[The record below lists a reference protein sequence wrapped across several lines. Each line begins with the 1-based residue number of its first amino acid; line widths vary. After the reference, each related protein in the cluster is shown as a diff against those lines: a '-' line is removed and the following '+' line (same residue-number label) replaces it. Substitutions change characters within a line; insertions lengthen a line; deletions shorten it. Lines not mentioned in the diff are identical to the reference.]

1 MKATEDGTAGPPAA
15 ASTGSGGLP
24 RAVVVLV
31 GAAAL
36 TVVAAGIQ
44 ATAWLIGPMFL
55 ALAIVIA
62 TVPVERRLRGFGLPG
77 WLTTLVL
84 VVLVQGVVIVLAGVI
99 LWSVARLATVLPFY
113 AAQAGTLV
121 RAGTGAL
128 GAWGLG
134 VDQLRTLAAALDLGK
149 AVAVVA
155 ALLAGVVGLATNLA
169 FVLALMLFLGIE
181 SSGAADRIAVIG
193 HDRPEVAAA
202 LCRFAG
208 GTRRYLVVTTLFGLG
223 VAVFDGVAVAV
234 LGIPLA
240 VLWALLAFV
249 TNYIPYVGFW
259 IGVVP
264 PALLAL
270 LIGGWKLA
278 AVVLAL
284 YLVVNFVATSL
295 VQPYFVGDAVGLSV
309 TVTFMGLIFWAWLL
323 GPVGAVLAVPL
334 TLLTKALLVDTDPRA
349 GWAEALLGSTARVRR
364 RIAGHAPPGVPPVTD
379 AATADAVSPGAAP
392 AR

>member
-1 MKATEDGTAGPPAA
+1 MTAAEGDAAGPPSAPRA
-15 ASTGSGGLP
+15 RSGGLP

-113 AAQAGTLV
+113 AAQADTLV

-208 GTRRYLVVTTLFGLG
+208 GTRRYLVVTTFFGLG
-223 VAVFDGVAVAV
+223 VAVFDGVAVAL

-309 TVTFMGLIFWAWLL
+309 TVTFVGLIFWAWLL

>member
-1 MKATEDGTAGPPAA
+1 
-15 ASTGSGGLP
+15 
-24 RAVVVLV
+24 
-31 GAAAL
+31 
-36 TVVAAGIQ
+36 
-44 ATAWLIGPMFL
+44 
-55 ALAIVIA
+55 
-62 TVPVERRLRGFGLPG
+62 VERRLRGFGLPG

-113 AAQAGTLV
+113 AAQADTLV

-202 LCRFAG
+202 LCRFAE

-223 VAVFDGVAVAV
+223 VAVFDGVAVAL

-309 TVTFMGLIFWAWLL
+309 TVTFVGLIFWAWLL

-334 TLLTKALLVDTDPRA
+334 TLLTKALLVDIDPRA

-364 RIAGHAPPGVPPVTD
+364 RIAGYPPPGMPPVAD
-379 AATADAVSPGAAP
+379 AASPGAVSPGAAP

>member
-1 MKATEDGTAGPPAA
+1 MTAAEGDAAGPPSAPRA
-15 ASTGSGGLP
+15 RSGGLP

-113 AAQAGTLV
+113 AAQADTLV

-208 GTRRYLVVTTLFGLG
+208 GTRRYLVVTTFFGLG
-223 VAVFDGVAVAV
+223 VAVFDGVAVAL

-309 TVTFMGLIFWAWLL
+309 TVTFVGLIFWAWLL

-379 AATADAVSPGAAP
+379 GATADAVSPGAAP

>member
-1 MKATEDGTAGPPAA
+1 
-15 ASTGSGGLP
+15 
-24 RAVVVLV
+24 
-31 GAAAL
+31 
-36 TVVAAGIQ
+36 
-44 ATAWLIGPMFL
+44 
-55 ALAIVIA
+55 
-62 TVPVERRLRGFGLPG
+62 
-77 WLTTLVL
+77 
-84 VVLVQGVVIVLAGVI
+84 
-99 LWSVARLATVLPFY
+99 
-113 AAQAGTLV
+113 
-121 RAGTGAL
+121 
-128 GAWGLG
+128 
-134 VDQLRTLAAALDLGK
+134 
-149 AVAVVA
+149 
-155 ALLAGVVGLATNLA
+155 
-169 FVLALMLFLGIE
+169 VLALMLFLGIE

-309 TVTFMGLIFWAWLL
+309 TVTVMGLIFWAWLL

-364 RIAGHAPPGVPPVTD
+364 SIAGHAPLGVPPVTD
-379 AATADAVSPGAAP
+379 AAAADAVSPGAAP

>member
-1 MKATEDGTAGPPAA
+1 MTAAEGDAAGPPSAPRA
-15 ASTGSGGLP
+15 RSGGLP

-113 AAQAGTLV
+113 AAQADTLV

-223 VAVFDGVAVAV
+223 VAVFDGVAVAL

-309 TVTFMGLIFWAWLL
+309 TVTFVGLIFWAWLL

-379 AATADAVSPGAAP
+379 GATADAVSPGAAP